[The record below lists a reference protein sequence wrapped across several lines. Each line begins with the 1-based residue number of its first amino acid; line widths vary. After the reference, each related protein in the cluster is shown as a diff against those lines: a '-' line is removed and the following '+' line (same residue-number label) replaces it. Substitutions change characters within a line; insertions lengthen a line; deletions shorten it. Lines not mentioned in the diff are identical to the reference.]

1 MIEVKNLVKDYG
13 KHHAVKDISFSVP
26 DGQIVGLLG
35 PNGAGKST
43 TMNIMT
49 GYISATSGEV
59 KIGGYDI
66 LEQPIQ
72 AKKLIGYLPE
82 IPPLYEDMT
91 VAEYLNFICDLKGIR
106 KKTEKES
113 SINEVTEAV
122 KISDMKGRL
131 IKNLSKGYKQRVGL
145 AQALIGNPNQIIEI
159 RALIKSLGQKH
170 TIILSSHILSE
181 VNAICDYVLIID
193 KGTLVAEDTPEHLS
207 EDFSDTDNINM
218 SVKGSREQVEEV
230 LKVSEYIRD
239 YKIIDEKDGI
249 VDVQAKT
256 ATKEDIRDNL
266 FFEFAEEKLPIIK
279 MERESLSLEDVFLK
293 LTGQDVRNRDIMDFL
308 LKGRKKQTARELNRQ
323 KQQRRISRMKAI
335 YLKEMRSYFHSLAAY
350 IYFALFIAATGVYF
364 SVICMSY
371 GYTDYAQYVFSN
383 STILYIVI
391 VPILTMRLFAEEKK
405 QRTDQLLYTS
415 PIRSGSIVFGKYLAS
430 VTLLAISMLVS
441 IIEAGVLS
449 MFGNVNWKT
458 VLTGCLGYFLL
469 GACLMAVGMFV
480 SSLTDNQMIAAA
492 LSFAVVLFCMLLPN
506 ISNVVPGR
514 ARYTYIVCVL
524 AVILIAWFFYDETK
538 NVKIT
543 AGVGV
548 AGIAIIAILSKVK
561 PALFDNGLSKIIDWF
576 SVLDRFNDFCSGILN
591 ASSIIYYVSFIA
603 VFLFLTMQGIEK
615 RRWN

>member
-13 KHHAVKDISFSVP
+13 KYHAVKDISFSVP

-59 KIGGYDI
+59 KVGGYDI

-113 SINEVTEAV
+113 SIDEVTEAV

-145 AQALIGNPNQIIEI
+145 AQALIGNPPLLILDEPTVGLDPNQIIEI

-193 KGTLVAEDTPEHLS
+193 KGTLVAEDTPEHLA

-218 SVKGSREQVEEV
+218 SVKGSREQIEEV

-293 LTGQDVRNRDIMDFL
+293 LTGQDVEEVESEAKKESENIEKLGNHGFSF
-308 LKGRKKQTARELNRQ
+308 KRKK
-323 KQQRRISRMKAI
+323 KAD
-335 YLKEMRSYFHSLAAY
+335 S
-350 IYFALFIAATGVYF
+350 
-364 SVICMSY
+364 
-371 GYTDYAQYVFSN
+371 
-383 STILYIVI
+383 
-391 VPILTMRLFAEEKK
+391 
-405 QRTDQLLYTS
+405 
-415 PIRSGSIVFGKYLAS
+415 
-430 VTLLAISMLVS
+430 
-441 IIEAGVLS
+441 
-449 MFGNVNWKT
+449 
-458 VLTGCLGYFLL
+458 
-469 GACLMAVGMFV
+469 
-480 SSLTDNQMIAAA
+480 
-492 LSFAVVLFCMLLPN
+492 
-506 ISNVVPGR
+506 
-514 ARYTYIVCVL
+514 
-524 AVILIAWFFYDETK
+524 
-538 NVKIT
+538 
-543 AGVGV
+543 
-548 AGIAIIAILSKVK
+548 
-561 PALFDNGLSKIIDWF
+561 
-576 SVLDRFNDFCSGILN
+576 
-591 ASSIIYYVSFIA
+591 
-603 VFLFLTMQGIEK
+603 
-615 RRWN
+615 

>member
-1 MIEVKNLVKDYG
+1 
-13 KHHAVKDISFSVP
+13 
-26 DGQIVGLLG
+26 
-35 PNGAGKST
+35 
-43 TMNIMT
+43 
-49 GYISATSGEV
+49 
-59 KIGGYDI
+59 
-66 LEQPIQ
+66 
-72 AKKLIGYLPE
+72 
-82 IPPLYEDMT
+82 
-91 VAEYLNFICDLKGIR
+91 
-106 KKTEKES
+106 
-113 SINEVTEAV
+113 
-122 KISDMKGRL
+122 
-131 IKNLSKGYKQRVGL
+131 
-145 AQALIGNPNQIIEI
+145 
-159 RALIKSLGQKH
+159 
-170 TIILSSHILSE
+170 
-181 VNAICDYVLIID
+181 
-193 KGTLVAEDTPEHLS
+193 
-207 EDFSDTDNINM
+207 
-218 SVKGSREQVEEV
+218 
-230 LKVSEYIRD
+230 
-239 YKIIDEKDGI
+239 
-249 VDVQAKT
+249 
-256 ATKEDIRDNL
+256 
-266 FFEFAEEKLPIIK
+266 
-279 MERESLSLEDVFLK
+279 
-293 LTGQDVRNRDIMDFL
+293 
-308 LKGRKKQTARELNRQ
+308 
-323 KQQRRISRMKAI
+323 MKAI

-430 VTLLAISMLVS
+430 
-441 IIEAGVLS
+441 
-449 MFGNVNWKT
+449 VNWKT

-591 ASSIIYYVSFIA
+591 ASSIVYYVSFIA

>member
-145 AQALIGNPNQIIEI
+145 AQALIGNPPLLILDEPTVGLDPNQIIEI

-207 EDFSDTDNINM
+207 EDFSDTDNIN
-218 SVKGSREQVEEV
+218 
-230 LKVSEYIRD
+230 
-239 YKIIDEKDGI
+239 IIDEKDGI

-293 LTGQDVRNRDIMDFL
+293 LTGQDVEEVESEAKKASEQIEKQGHHGFSF
-308 LKGRKKQTARELNRQ
+308 KRKK
-323 KQQRRISRMKAI
+323 KADS
-335 YLKEMRSYFHSLAAY
+335 KGTEQAE
-350 IYFALFIAATGVYF
+350 T
-364 SVICMSY
+364 
-371 GYTDYAQYVFSN
+371 
-383 STILYIVI
+383 
-391 VPILTMRLFAEEKK
+391 AEEDK
-405 QRTDQLLYTS
+405 
-415 PIRSGSIVFGKYLAS
+415 
-430 VTLLAISMLVS
+430 
-441 IIEAGVLS
+441 
-449 MFGNVNWKT
+449 
-458 VLTGCLGYFLL
+458 
-469 GACLMAVGMFV
+469 
-480 SSLTDNQMIAAA
+480 
-492 LSFAVVLFCMLLPN
+492 
-506 ISNVVPGR
+506 
-514 ARYTYIVCVL
+514 
-524 AVILIAWFFYDETK
+524 
-538 NVKIT
+538 
-543 AGVGV
+543 
-548 AGIAIIAILSKVK
+548 
-561 PALFDNGLSKIIDWF
+561 
-576 SVLDRFNDFCSGILN
+576 
-591 ASSIIYYVSFIA
+591 
-603 VFLFLTMQGIEK
+603 
-615 RRWN
+615 

>member
-1 MIEVKNLVKDYG
+1 MPNEAEDLESLVLSKLSLKSIDLNKYVNLTTLEVSSLSALETLDVNACSKLTKLTCKRNTKLATLTLPTVKNVLTELDC
-13 KHHAVKDISFSVP
+13 
-26 DGQIVGLLG
+26 
-35 PNGAGKST
+35 
-43 TMNIMT
+43 
-49 GYISATSGEV
+49 
-59 KIGGYDI
+59 
-66 LEQPIQ
+66 
-72 AKKLIGYLPE
+72 
-82 IPPLYEDMT
+82 
-91 VAEYLNFICDLKGIR
+91 EY
-106 KKTEKES
+106 T
-113 SINEVTEAV
+113 
-122 KISDMKGRL
+122 
-131 IKNLSKGYKQRVGL
+131 
-145 AQALIGNPNQIIEI
+145 AL
-159 RALIKSLGQKH
+159 
-170 TIILSSHILSE
+170 
-181 VNAICDYVLIID
+181 
-193 KGTLVAEDTPEHLS
+193 
-207 EDFSDTDNINM
+207 
-218 SVKGSREQVEEV
+218 
-230 LKVSEYIRD
+230 
-239 YKIIDEKDGI
+239 
-249 VDVQAKT
+249 
-256 ATKEDIRDNL
+256 
-266 FFEFAEEKLPIIK
+266 
-279 MERESLSLEDVFLK
+279 
-293 LTGQDVRNRDIMDFL
+293 
-308 LKGRKKQTARELNRQ
+308 
-323 KQQRRISRMKAI
+323 KAI

-591 ASSIIYYVSFIA
+591 ASSIVYYVSFIA